1 MLDMGIEEEDG
12 CEVVDDDKDTC
23 TWVNHNRYATCKYD
37 CKHPSD
43 CAALEDG
50 SDYTDHMM
58 ETQDWD
64 LLLQM
69 VIALHLFHVV
79 FLPCY

>member
-1 MLDMGIEEEDG
+1 MDLNKPPVGARTRWAGFIPMLR
-12 CEVVDDDKDTC
+12 
-23 TWVNHNRYATCKYD
+23 WVNHNRYAICKYD